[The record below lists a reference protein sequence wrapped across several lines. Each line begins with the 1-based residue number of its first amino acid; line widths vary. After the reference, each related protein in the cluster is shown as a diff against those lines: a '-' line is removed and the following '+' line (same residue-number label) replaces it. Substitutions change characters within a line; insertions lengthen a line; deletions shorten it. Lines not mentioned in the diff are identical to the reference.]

1 MQDIT
6 TLLNEKKMLNVT
18 FVGWYFNP
26 GSVYLG
32 RSELG
37 TRVQPQRKLNL
48 HSNSVNFGIKDEN
61 IYIYSVFGDV
71 FMNGAFPFPLV
82 A

>member
-26 GSVYLG
+26 GS
-32 RSELG
+32 
-37 TRVQPQRKLNL
+37 
-48 HSNSVNFGIKDEN
+48 
-61 IYIYSVFGDV
+61 SVFGQKWTG
-71 FMNGAFPFPLV
+71 NESAALV
-82 A
+82 QT

>member
-37 TRVQPQRKLNL
+37 TRVQPQCKLNL

-61 IYIYSVFGDV
+61 IYIVYIR
-71 FMNGAFPFPLV
+71 
-82 A
+82 